1 MLSKQTLESNRVKLT
16 PLEAAH
22 LPELLARGKKAEI
35 WKWVFNN
42 YCRDQ
47 KTIEQWFYGSAQFD
61 ESEQL
66 VVAIIDKDS
75 GKLAGN
81 SRLFRLDKLN
91 LSAEIGHTFIGT
103 EFQRTHV
110 NTHAKYLLLKYA
122 FEAIGLVRVQF
133 QTHESNHKS
142 RNAIARL
149 GAHFEGLS
157 LKDRRLPDG
166 SYRNTARFAITDEM
180 WPEVKARLEEKL

>member
-1 MLSKQTLESNRVKLT
+1 MKPRIYLSYW
-16 PLEAAH
+16 LEA
-22 LPELLARGKKAEI
+22 KKLRSGSGYLTIIVAI
-35 WKWVFNN
+35 K
-42 YCRDQ
+42 

-133 QTHESNHKS
+133 QTHEFNHKS
-142 RNAIARL
+142 RNAISRL